1 MAGHRGSPR
10 GTGLGDRPGLAA
22 ALALGI
28 VAAAPARDLRAAAA
42 PSQLVLLTLDT
53 TRTDALGCY
62 GGGGTPNLDA
72 LARTGLRYSRA
83 LTPCP
88 LTLPAHCS
96 LMTGLDPPAHGVR
109 DNGTGALPDDIPTL
123 AAALAE
129 RGYATGAFVG
139 SRVLDRRFGLA
150 RGFDVY
156 DDEMPAEIVGEYGYP
171 ERRAED
177 VVTAALG
184 WVATLPR
191 GRPFFLWAH
200 FYDAHSPYS
209 PPGAWEGRSD
219 RERYAGE
226 VAYVDAEIGRL
237 LASLPGEPGDR
248 LVAVVG
254 DHGEMLGEHGERA
267 HGFFLYRA
275 SLEVPLILHGPGV
288 SPGQVVAEVVSTRR
302 LAATLLSRVGKE
314 DPAFGAPLPEDAT
327 SPGDTPPVY
336 SETFLPAT
344 AYGWAPLR
352 AVSDQRHRYVQAP
365 RPELYDLLADPGE
378 TRNLVAVLP
387 DVARRLRTAL
397 QRLEEAKPLRHA
409 AALEPDEDVTEML
422 QSLGYL
428 SGATSRGLREGTLD
442 PKDGFVLARE
452 YEQAREW
459 LKAGR
464 GREARDGL
472 ATLVRRSPGNVP
484 FLTAYAAALQA
495 TGDEQAA
502 VAALREAVEVN
513 PGNDL
518 LHRQLAD
525 AHLVAGNLDQ
535 ARAEYN
541 VTLELNPRSSR
552 AWLGLADI
560 AHREGDGVAERRV
573 LDRALAA
580 GTRSALILVRLG
592 QIEVA
597 AGQLPAAERHLE
609 DATRLVPALASA
621 WWVWGEV
628 AEAEGRRELAADR
641 FARALAHGADDPAA
655 LRHLG
660 TLLQELGRDREGRAY
675 LDRADALGTRTPP

>member
-1 MAGHRGSPR
+1 VGCP
-10 GTGLGDRPGLAA
+10 TLAA
-22 ALALGI
+22 AVALGI
-28 VAAAPARDLRAAAA
+28 VATAPARDVQAATA
-42 PSQLVLLTLDT
+42 PSQVVLLTLDT
-53 TRTDALGCY
+53 TRSDALGCY

-72 LARTGLRYSRA
+72 LARTGLRYARA

-109 DNGTGALPDDIPTL
+109 DNGTGALPGDIPTL
-123 AAALAE
+123 AAALAQ

-139 SRVLDRRFGLA
+139 SKVLDRRFGLA
-150 RGFDVY
+150 RGFEVY
-156 DDEMPAEIVGEYGYP
+156 DDAMPAEILGEYGYP

-226 VAYVDAEIGRL
+226 VAHVDAEIGRL
-237 LASLPGEPGDR
+237 LGSLPGEPGDR

-302 LAATLLSRVGKE
+302 LASTLLSRVGKE

-344 AYGWAPLR
+344 AHGWAALR

-365 RPELYDLLADPGE
+365 RPELYDVLADPGE

-387 DVARRLRTAL
+387 EVARRLRAVL
-397 QRLEEAKPLRHA
+397 ERLEEAEPLRHA

-442 PKDGFVLARE
+442 PKDGIVLARE
-452 YEQAREW
+452 YEEAREW
-459 LKAGR
+459 LNAGR
-464 GREARDGL
+464 RREARDRL
-472 ATLVRRSPGNVP
+472 ADLVRRSPGNVP
-484 FLTAYAAALQA
+484 FLTAYAASLQA
-495 TGDEQAA
+495 TGDERAA

-525 AHLVAGNLDQ
+525 AHLLAGDLDQ
-535 ARAEYN
+535 ARAEYD
-541 VTLELNPRSSR
+541 VALELNPRSSR

-560 AHREGDGVAERRV
+560 AHRQGDGVAERRI

-580 GTRSALILVRLG
+580 GTRSALVLVRLG

-660 TLLQELGRDREGRAY
+660 NLLLQLGREREARAY
-675 LDRADALGTRTPP
+675 LDRAHALGAITPP